1 MSRIYQEILKK
12 WLVNVSQ
19 RGPFIY
25 SPLIPL
31 NSNVP
36 LRIPPQLS
44 LAQLSLGP
52 TDRVLTSAAGEKHNF
67 GGEEKHNFLGGR
79 EATKTDQTDGLLG
92 PTEIQWDLMAYNRN
106 IRNIMEYWD
115 ISRTV

>member
-67 GGEEKHNFLGGR
+67 WGGR
-79 EATKTDQTDGLLG
+79 KTQFFGGKGSNKD
-92 PTEIQWDLMAYNRN
+92 
-106 IRNIMEYWD
+106 
-115 ISRTV
+115 